1 MLAKPQMQTHGV
13 LSIALQKAL
22 GGENAAI
29 CLVQDM
35 YLTLASFAGVACS
48 LHAHCKLGSDR
59 HAQVAALP
67 MVLYEPST
75 G

>member
-29 CLVQDM
+29 CLVQEM
-35 YLTLASFAGVACS
+35 YLTFGFLCRCGMLTACT
-48 LHAHCKLGSDR
+48 LQTRL
-59 HAQVAALP
+59 
-67 MVLYEPST
+67 
-75 G
+75 